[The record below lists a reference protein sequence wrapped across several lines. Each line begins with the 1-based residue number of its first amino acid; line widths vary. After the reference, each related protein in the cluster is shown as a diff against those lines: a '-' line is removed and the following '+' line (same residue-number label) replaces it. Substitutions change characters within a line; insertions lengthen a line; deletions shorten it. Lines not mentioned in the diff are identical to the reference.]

1 MKLFKNPVF
10 AVIFCALV
18 IILSTCLNAKIK
30 MEKKYDRVCDEVYE
44 EIDEFAEKNGLSE
57 LRIQA
62 RTTLLSGD
70 YDSLIKSYQ
79 SVVASGEK
87 LSHVDD
93 VDDAI
98 RSYSKFLRKTTQ
110 FPASYFVELPFW
122 GNPDS
127 PGRLKRVVGNE
138 ITHDIPGDALV
149 DECIMFEESGFY
161 EENRGFFE
169 HLRSGAPVYCDL
181 EAAIQSVEIADCI
194 RKRWSRYEG

>member
-44 EIDEFAEKNGLSE
+44 EIDEFAEENGLNE

-110 FPASYFVELPFW
+110 FPASYFVEL
-122 GNPDS
+122 
-127 PGRLKRVVGNE
+127 LH
-138 ITHDIPGDALV
+138 IT
-149 DECIMFEESGFY
+149 F
-161 EENRGFFE
+161 
-169 HLRSGAPVYCDL
+169 
-181 EAAIQSVEIADCI
+181 
-194 RKRWSRYEG
+194 

>member
-18 IILSTCLNAKIK
+18 IVLSTCLNAKIK
-30 MEKKYDRVCDEVYE
+30 MEKKYDRVCDKVYE

-110 FPASYFVELPFW
+110 FPASYFVEL
-122 GNPDS
+122 
-127 PGRLKRVVGNE
+127 LH
-138 ITHDIPGDALV
+138 IT
-149 DECIMFEESGFY
+149 F
-161 EENRGFFE
+161 
-169 HLRSGAPVYCDL
+169 
-181 EAAIQSVEIADCI
+181 
-194 RKRWSRYEG
+194 